1 MSTELSRF
9 LLLVVLL
16 VESTVQLVPGEEPEV
31 VGCSAKIGED
41 G

>member
-9 LLLVVLL
+9 LLLVVVLL
-16 VESTVQLVPGEEPEV
+16 VESTVQLGPGEEM
-31 VGCSAKIGED
+31 VGCSAKTGEE

>member
-16 VESTVQLVPGEEPEV
+16 VESTVQLGPGEEM
-31 VGCSAKIGED
+31 VGCSAKIGEE

>member
-16 VESTVQLVPGEEPEV
+16 VESTVQLGPGEGEM
-31 VGCSAKIGED
+31 VGCSAKTGEE